1 MGVQRHGAAHAR
13 HLAQRLG
20 RDGQAVADP
29 ASGLDHHMVG
39 PADRDLA
46 GDERDHPATA
56 AAAAYG
62 AWLAW
67 QMATASASAA

>member
-1 MGVQRHGAAHAR
+1 MCSETGAAHR
-13 HLAQRLG
+13 GDLAQRLG
-20 RDGQAVADP
+20 RDGQAIADP
-29 ASGLDHHMVG
+29 ARGLHHDVVG
-39 PADRDLA
+39 AADRDLA

-56 AAAAYG
+56 AAAASG